1 MPIVL
6 AASAAA
12 LAAAATLVVL
22 RLVLCRSTADR
33 VVALDLLMVYLLGG
47 VTLATASSRGGDY
60 LNLMLVIA
68 VVGFLSTAV
77 AASAIE
83 GGEDARE

>member
-1 MPIVL
+1 M
-6 AASAAA
+6 
-12 LAAAATLVVL
+12 

-33 VVALDLLMVYLLGG
+33 VVALDLLTVYLLGG
-47 VTLATASSRGGDY
+47 VALATASSRGGDY

-68 VVGFLSTAV
+68 VVGLLSTAV

-83 GGEDARE
+83 GGEGAGE

>member
-12 LAAAATLVVL
+12 LAVAAMLVVL